1 MGPDLASGATVERQ
15 VLHRAVGDKEVRDT
29 LTVRHSQDEDGW
41 TDSGRDAADTHESG
55 KAVTPQRQ
63 VKNIE
68 TEEELAT
75 FERQF
80 SDSAMGQ
87 DLRHQPHHGHD
98 EQLQQPPLF
107 NRCQRRRYQR
117 MVTCRTSGTGV
128 TAMAL

>member
-87 DLRHQPHHGHD
+87 DATPTASWPRRTTTTTAA
-98 EQLQQPPLF
+98 F
-107 NRCQRRRYQR
+107 NR
-117 MVTCRTSGTGV
+117 
-128 TAMAL
+128 